1 MEKIKYSSD
10 TIENAIIEAQKDLNR
25 DEEELIINEIKDEEK
40 PTIEVIVIDDYVQE
54 IKDFIKE
61 LIENMGIQS
70 NIEIIYN
77 NAVPTY
83 TIYSDN
89 DSLLIGRNGKNIDS
103 LTTIVKQHII
113 IELGKDDLFKFNI
126 DINDYKLANDARLDH
141 LAKKIAKDVA
151 RTKIA
156 VKMDP
161 MNSYKRRIVHAAI
174 ASNKRVTSK
183 SEGEEPN
190 RCVVIRPV
198 PYKTQEEEEEEQR

>member
-113 IELGKDDLFKFNI
+113 KELGKDDLFKFNI